1 MGSRC
6 KGPGVA
12 VCWGVPGQQGGS
24 MATAEKTRPRMEMGS
39 GDMGARR
46 HERCKG
52 ALCLML
58 VVNLLRA
65 GAAKEQPHLELTLK
79 TKQAA
84 VLRPGVGVRGGAG
97 PPGWGESGQPDRME
111 AGSV

>member
-1 MGSRC
+1 
-6 KGPGVA
+6 
-12 VCWGVPGQQGGS
+12 
-24 MATAEKTRPRMEMGS
+24 
-39 GDMGARR
+39 MGARR
-46 HERCKG
+46 HERCRG

-84 VLRPGVGVRGGAG
+84 VLRPGVGV
-97 PPGWGESGQPDRME
+97 
-111 AGSV
+111 